1 MLNNTTDSKDLLFL
15 IILTCIIAAAY
26 LTLTAVSFKV
36 YKRVKRHFA
45 IQYSLAKPQHRD
57 DIEKEAKIII
67 KGFKTRLFLQL
78 ILGLFLHV
86 NFFFILGLIYDFFE
100 WWYLYVTAGL
110 FAISTFFTHR
120 AFVYIDKRKARKTE
134 EELTHPTE

>member
-86 NFFFILGLIYDFFE
+86 NFFFILGLMYDFFE

-110 FAISTFFTHR
+110 FLLSAFFTHR